1 MRKRREKALPLLLVL
16 LTLAACTKKEAPAAA
31 ERAAGERAA
40 TEAEM
45 EAESPGMEEQPS
57 PYDTV
62 EEIVLRGDESREELF
77 ELPKYT
83 RLRRVDAT
91 AYPCGEEL
99 LALWETMQAG
109 PGAACEIEWT
119 VPLEGENYSSLCTE
133 LDFTG
138 RELEDNAELMEM
150 LRYFPRLERVNLLS
164 SGLTHGDV
172 TPLADRYENIRFLWE
187 VEFVNYRVRSD
198 AQVFSTQR
206 GATGGLGGIAGEDLA
221 PLFRYCTD
229 LVALDIGHNQV
240 HDLTPL
246 TNLRHLKVLI
256 LADNGIRDI
265 SPLAE
270 LTELEYLELFL
281 NREIAD
287 FSPLNALTKMV
298 DINLSYCEKLD
309 SLEFM
314 ENMPGLKRCW
324 VRLTHLD
331 REKVNEA
338 RERYPEVELMFASRS
353 ISATCGTWRA
363 EERNIAIRTAFA
375 RWKDVV
381 EFRDWEHVV
390 YREGA
395 IIMPARPEIS

>member
-1 MRKRREKALPLLLVL
+1 MRKRREKALPLLLLL

-172 TPLADRYENIRFLWE
+172 APLADRYENIRFLWE

-206 GATGGLGGIAGEDLA
+206 GTTGGLGGIAG
-221 PLFRYCTD
+221 
-229 LVALDIGHNQV
+229 
-240 HDLTPL
+240 TPFGQAMSE
-246 TNLRHLKVLI
+246 RM
-256 LADNGIRDI
+256 A
-265 SPLAE
+265 AE
-270 LTELEYLELFL
+270 
-281 NREIAD
+281 
-287 FSPLNALTKMV
+287 
-298 DINLSYCEKLD
+298 
-309 SLEFM
+309 
-314 ENMPGLKRCW
+314 
-324 VRLTHLD
+324 
-331 REKVNEA
+331 
-338 RERYPEVELMFASRS
+338 
-353 ISATCGTWRA
+353 A
-363 EERNIAIRTAFA
+363 EEAGG
-375 RWKDVV
+375 V
-381 EFRDWEHVV
+381 
-390 YREGA
+390 
-395 IIMPARPEIS
+395 S